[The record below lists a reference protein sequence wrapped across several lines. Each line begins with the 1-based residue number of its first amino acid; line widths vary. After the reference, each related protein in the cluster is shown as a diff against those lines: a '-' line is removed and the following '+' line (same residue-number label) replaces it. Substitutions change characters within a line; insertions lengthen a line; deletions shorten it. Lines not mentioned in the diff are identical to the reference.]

1 MLSDAK
7 PANAILEQ
15 AAEWYAVLRG
25 GEASDR
31 QQAAWRQWVDASEEH
46 RTAWHYVEQISNRFA
61 PLQDTPDPKRTVDK
75 LQQVNT
81 RLQQRRR
88 ILTGIVGIVGTGM
101 VAWLGWRHTTLPGVM
116 LAWQADHHTGIG
128 EQMNISLPDGSRAW
142 LNTGTAVNLDF
153 SPTLRRISLL
163 AGEVFI
169 ETAEDTARPLVV
181 DTDHGRLR
189 ALGTRFNVYQ
199 RAEDTSL
206 AVYEGAVEIRT
217 NTSAQKQRVDAG
229 RQVRFTTQTI
239 MPTQLVDSTR
249 EAWRRGVF
257 VAEDIPLRELIEE
270 LRRYHPGHIGLADE
284 IADLEVYG
292 NFPIRNTDQVLG
304 MLTSTLPVRVN
315 RTLPWWVSI
324 ESR

>member
-25 GEASDR
+25 GEASDQ
-31 QQAAWRQWVDASEEH
+31 QQAAWRQWVDASEEN
-46 RTAWHYVEQISNRFA
+46 RTAWRYVEQISNRFA

-101 VAWLGWRHTTLPGVM
+101 LGWLGWRHTTLPGVM
-116 LAWQADHHTGIG
+116 LAWQADRHTGIG
-128 EQMNISLPDGSRAW
+128 EQMNINLPDGSRAW

-153 SPTLRRISLL
+153 SRTLRRISLL

-169 ETAEDTARPLVV
+169 ETAEDTARPFVV

-239 MPTQLVDSTR
+239 TPTQLVDNTR

-257 VAEDIPLRELIEE
+257 VAEDISLRELIEE

-292 NFPIRNTDQVLG
+292 SFPIRNTDQVLG
-304 MLTSTLPVRVN
+304 MLTSTLPVRIN
-315 RTLPWWVSI
+315 QTLPWWVSI
-324 ESR
+324 EPR

>member
-31 QQAAWRQWVDASEEH
+31 QQAAWRQWIDASEEH
-46 RTAWHYVEQISNRFA
+46 RTAWRYVEQISNRFA

-88 ILTGIVGIVGTGM
+88 ILTGIVGIAGTGM
-101 VAWLGWRHTTLPGVM
+101 AAWLGWRHTTLPGVM

-128 EQMNISLPDGSRAW
+128 EQMNITLPDGSRAW

-169 ETAEDTARPLVV
+169 ETAEDVARPFVV

-217 NTSAQKQRVDAG
+217 NTPLQKQRVHAG

-239 MPTQLVDSTR
+239 TPTQFVDSTR

-257 VAEDIPLRELIEE
+257 VAEDIPLRELVEE
-270 LRRYHPGHIGLADE
+270 LRRYRPGHIGLADE

-304 MLTSTLPVRVN
+304 MLTSTLPVRIN
-315 RTLPWWVSI
+315 QTLPWWVSI
-324 ESR
+324 EPR